1 MARIRGGDAAA
12 ISSAPDGASADAA
25 WNTYIAVESADET
38 AARVREAAGRVIA
51 GPFDVTEA
59 GRMAVFADPAGAIFC
74 VWQAGRH
81 KGARVV
87 NEPGALVMNGLAT
100 PDSEA
105 AKDFYG
111 AVFGWTTMDV
121 GAGEMWTLVGYGD
134 YLEEL
139 TPGLRKMTA
148 EFGVP
153 GFEDVVAAINPIT
166 GDQSGQS
173 PRWTVTFAVE
183 DADATAAKAKELG
196 GTVLAEPF
204 DAPWARMTVVRDPQ
218 GATFIASKFV
228 PENRDVS
235 AVAGSAVQAS

>member
-1 MARIRGGDAAA
+1 
-12 ISSAPDGASADAA
+12 
-25 WNTYIAVESADET
+25 
-38 AARVREAAGRVIA
+38 
-51 GPFDVTEA
+51 
-59 GRMAVFADPAGAIFC
+59 MAVFADPTGAIFC

-81 KGARVV
+81 KGAAVV

-100 PDSEA
+100 PDAEA
-105 AKDFYG
+105 AKEFYG

-121 GAGEMWTLVGYGD
+121 GGAEMWTLAGYGD

-166 GDQSGQS
+166 DDQPGQS

-183 DADATAAKAKELG
+183 DADTTAAKAKELG
-196 GTVLAEPF
+196 GAVLAEPF

-228 PENRDVS
+228 PENRDVPV
-235 AVAGSAVQAS
+235 VAGNAVQAA